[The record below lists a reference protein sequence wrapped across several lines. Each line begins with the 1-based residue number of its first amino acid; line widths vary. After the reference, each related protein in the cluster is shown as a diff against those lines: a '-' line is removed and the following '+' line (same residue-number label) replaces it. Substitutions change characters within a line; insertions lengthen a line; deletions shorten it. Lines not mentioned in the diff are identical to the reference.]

1 MQNKNVYFSLEGL
14 AFQTRGTLEETQIN
28 LKVALK
34 IIKEFIV
41 MGGSASDV
49 RDALNFIE
57 KECAKTKP
65 IIKELSLYLF
75 SDDLLD
81 SELNT
86 ILCKRLYNDLVR
98 RVRF

>member
-28 LKVALK
+28 LKIALNIVK
-34 IIKEFIV
+34 SFIV

-49 RDALNFIE
+49 RDALSFIE
-57 KECAKTKP
+57 KECVKTKP
-65 IIKELSLYLF
+65 IIKELSLYMF

-86 ILCKRLYNDLVR
+86 ILCKRLYNALVR